1 MSNELKIKKKPL
13 LKAIMNHVIEL
24 FKSNIG
30 KSFGD
35 VSPSPFGRWLN
46 GTLTEVEEGSL
57 TAEFI
62 VRKDMCNPGG
72 IMHGGVAIGMM
83 DDIIGLTSF
92 AMGNQVFYSTV
103 NLNTDFLYSAK
114 PDEKLIA
121 KSKIVRMGKKIAH
134 AEGEIRNEVGQII
147 AKCTTNLVATS
158 NVVK

>member
-1 MSNELKIKKKPL
+1 
-13 LKAIMNHVIEL
+13 MNPALE
-24 FKSNIG
+24 FFRSNIG
-30 KSFGD
+30 KTSSEI
-35 VSPSPFGRWLN
+35 SPSPFGRWLN
-46 GTLTEVEEGSL
+46 GTLTEAEEGSL
-57 TAEFI
+57 AMEFI

-92 AMGNQVFYSTV
+92 MMGNQVFYSTV

-114 PDEKLIA
+114 PDEKLIV

-134 AEGEIRNEVGQII
+134 AEGEIRNEAGQII

>member
-1 MSNELKIKKKPL
+1 
-13 LKAIMNHVIEL
+13 MNPALE
-24 FKSNIG
+24 FFRSNIG
-30 KSFGD
+30 KTSAEI
-35 VSPSPFGRWLN
+35 SPSPFGRWLN
-46 GTLTEVEEGSL
+46 GKLIDVEEGSL
-57 TAEFI
+57 TMEFV

-83 DDIIGLTSF
+83 DDIIGMTTFS
-92 AMGNQVFYSTV
+92 MGNQAFYSTV

-134 AEGEIRNEVGQII
+134 AEGEIRNEAGQII

-158 NVVK
+158 NEIRS

>member
-1 MSNELKIKKKPL
+1 
-13 LKAIMNHVIEL
+13 MNPVL
-24 FKSNIG
+24 DFFKSNIG
-30 KSFGD
+30 KTSAE

-46 GTLTEVEEGSL
+46 GTLLDAEEGSL
-57 TAEFI
+57 TMEFV
-62 VRKDMCNPGG
+62 VRADMCNPGG

-92 AMGNQVFYSTV
+92 MMGNQIFYSTV

-121 KSKIVRMGKKIAH
+121 KSKIIRMGKKIAH
-134 AEGEIRNEVGQII
+134 AEGEIRNEAGQIV

-158 NVVK
+158 NVVAK